1 MRGRATGGEAMPG
14 GRGGG
19 LGARLWPSLLR
30 WSLAI
35 AVVAGAHG
43 VAGWMLVT
51 WQRAEAAMGAPP
63 AAVMIELAPLPVAP
77 EAPAQDVAPGP
88 EAVEAQPE
96 PQPQP
101 PEPVVETPPEPEPPP
116 PEPVV
121 EPPPVEPPP
130 EPEPQPVVQPEP
142 EIKIPELPPLPDA
155 AAVLAPPPPPPPP
168 ARPKILERKPP
179 PKKVVERRKPIN
191 REKPPAERTT
201 APPRMQAQAAPSAAA
216 PAEGAATASA
226 ASRASWR
233 GTLLAHLNRF
243 KRFPG
248 GASPGTVQVAFS
260 IDRAGRVLSARLV
273 GASGDRLLD
282 EEAVAMIRRASPVP
296 APPEGLGG
304 GSIAL
309 SVPVKFSR

>member
-1 MRGRATGGEAMPG
+1 MSGQGMLTGRSSGFV
-14 GRGGG
+14 
-19 LGARLWPSLLR
+19 ARLWPALAR
-30 WSLAI
+30 WTLAV
-35 AVVAGAHG
+35 AVVVGAHG

-77 EAPAQDVAPGP
+77 EAPPQEVAPGP
-88 EAVEAQPE
+88 EMVEAQPE
-96 PQPQP
+96 PQPPQ
-101 PEPVVETPPEPEPPP
+101 PVVETPPEPEPPP

-130 EPEPQPVVQPEP
+130 EPVVQPEP
-142 EIKIPELPPLPDA
+142 EIKIPELPSLPDA

-168 ARPKILERKPP
+168 ARPKSAERKPP

-191 REKPPAERTT
+191 PEKPPAERTT
-201 APPRMQAQAAPSAAA
+201 AQPRALAPVAPTAAA

-226 ASRASWR
+226 ASRANWR
-233 GTLLAHLNRF
+233 GTLVAHLNRF

-248 GASPGTVQVAFS
+248 GANPGTVQVAFS

-273 GASGDRLLD
+273 GASGDALLD

-304 GSIAL
+304 GSISL

>member
-1 MRGRATGGEAMPG
+1 MSGQGTFTGRSTA
-14 GRGGG
+14 
-19 LGARLWPSLLR
+19 LGARLWPALAR
-30 WSLAI
+30 WTLAI
-35 AVVAGAHG
+35 AVVVGAHG
-43 VAGWMLVT
+43 MAGWMLVT

-77 EAPAQDVAPGP
+77 EAPPQEVAPGP
-88 EAVEAQPE
+88 EMVEAQPE
-96 PQPQP
+96 PP
-101 PEPVVETPPEPEPPP
+101 PEPVIEKPPEPEPPP

-130 EPEPQPVVQPEP
+130 KPTPQPVVQPEP
-142 EIKIPELPPLPDA
+142 EIEVPELPPLPDA
-155 AAVLAPPPPPPPP
+155 AAVLAPPPLPPPV
-168 ARPKILERKPP
+168 RPKTVERKPP
-179 PKKVVERRKPIN
+179 PKKLVERRKPIN
-191 REKPPAERTT
+191 PDKPPAERTT
-201 APPRMQAQAAPSAAA
+201 APPRAQAQAAPNAAA
-216 PAEGAATASA
+216 PAEGAASVSA

-248 GASPGTVQVAFS
+248 GANPGTVQVAFS

-273 GASGDRLLD
+273 GGSGDAILD

-296 APPEGLGG
+296 APPDGLGS

>member
-1 MRGRATGGEAMPG
+1 MSGQGMLTGRSSGFA
-14 GRGGG
+14 
-19 LGARLWPSLLR
+19 ARLGPSLLR

-35 AVVAGAHG
+35 TVVLGAHG

-88 EAVEAQPE
+88 EMVEAQPE
-96 PQPQP
+96 PQ
-101 PEPVVETPPEPEPPP
+101 PPP

-130 EPEPQPVVQPEP
+130 EPVVQPEP

-168 ARPKILERKPP
+168 ARPKTAERKPP

-191 REKPPAERTT
+191 PEKPPAERTT
-201 APPRMQAQAAPSAAA
+201 AQPRALAPVAPTAAA

-226 ASRASWR
+226 ASRANWR
-233 GTLLAHLNRF
+233 GTLVAHLNRF

-248 GASPGTVQVAFS
+248 GANPGTVQVAFS

-273 GASGDRLLD
+273 GASGDALLD

-304 GSIAL
+304 GSISL

>member
-1 MRGRATGGEAMPG
+1 MSGQGMLTGRSS
-14 GRGGG
+14 G
-19 LGARLWPSLLR
+19 LGARLGPALAR
-30 WSLAI
+30 WTLAV

-43 VAGWMLVT
+43 AAGWMLVT

-77 EAPAQDVAPGP
+77 EAPPQEVAPGP
-88 EAVEAQPE
+88 EMVEAQ
-96 PQPQP
+96 
-101 PEPVVETPPEPEPPP
+101 PEPEPPP

-130 EPEPQPVVQPEP
+130 EPTPQPVVQPEP
-142 EIKIPELPPLPDA
+142 EIKNPELPSLPDA

-168 ARPKILERKPP
+168 ARPKTAERKPP

-191 REKPPAERTT
+191 PEKPPAERTT
-201 APPRMQAQAAPSAAA
+201 AQPRSLAPVAPTAAA
-216 PAEGAATASA
+216 PVEGAATASA
-226 ASRASWR
+226 ASRANWR
-233 GTLLAHLNRF
+233 GTLVAHLNRF

-248 GASPGTVQVAFS
+248 GANPGTVQVAFS

-273 GASGDRLLD
+273 GGSGDALLD

-296 APPEGLGG
+296 APPDELGG
-304 GSIAL
+304 GNIAL

>member
-1 MRGRATGGEAMPG
+1 MSGQGMLTGRSSGFA
-14 GRGGG
+14 
-19 LGARLWPSLLR
+19 ARLGPSLLR

-35 AVVAGAHG
+35 TVVLGAHG

-77 EAPAQDVAPGP
+77 EAPPQEVAPGP
-88 EAVEAQPE
+88 EMVEAQLE
-96 PQPQP
+96 PQPPQ
-101 PEPVVETPPEPEPPP
+101 PVVETPPEPEPPQ

-130 EPEPQPVVQPEP
+130 EPVVQPEP
-142 EIKIPELPPLPDA
+142 EIKIPELPSLPDA
-155 AAVLAPPPPPPPP
+155 TAVLAPPPPPP
-168 ARPKILERKPP
+168 ARPKTAERKPP

-191 REKPPAERTT
+191 PEKPPAERTT
-201 APPRMQAQAAPSAAA
+201 AQPRALAPVAPTAAA

-226 ASRASWR
+226 ASRANWR
-233 GTLLAHLNRF
+233 GTLVAHLNRF

-248 GASPGTVQVAFS
+248 GANPGTVQVAFS

-273 GASGDRLLD
+273 GASGDALLD

-304 GSIAL
+304 RSISL